1 MNGIYLN
8 RIPGEQQYLGCGKRV
23 VLKLMCDGMP
33 RIEINSRTV
42 LLRSSKVDEFLD
54 KYREIPDPKLI
65 ERLMELR

>member
-8 RIPGEQQYLGCGKRV
+8 RIPEVQKYLGCGKRV
-23 VLKLMCDGMP
+23 VLKLMSDGMP

-42 LLRSSKVDEFLD
+42 LLRSSKVDDFLD

-65 ERLMELR
+65 DRLMELR